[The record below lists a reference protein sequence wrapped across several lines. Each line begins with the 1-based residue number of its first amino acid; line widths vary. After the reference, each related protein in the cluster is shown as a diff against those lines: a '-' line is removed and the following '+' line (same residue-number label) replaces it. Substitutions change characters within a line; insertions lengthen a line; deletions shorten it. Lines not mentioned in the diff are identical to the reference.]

1 MPYRML
7 ANVIQGVVL
16 MLDYL
21 NDPARSADLRTRAA
35 YRLNDVNG
43 ATVRATDALGVLRA
57 LASDPATA
65 ADALTLLY
73 ELQMHQIELDL

>member
-1 MPYRML
+1 MSWHADAGQL
-7 ANVIQGVVL
+7 
-16 MLDYL
+16 
-21 NDPARSADLRTRAA
+21 RSRRPGPIAFCAA
-35 YRLNDVNG
+35 APNGVNG

-65 ADALTLLY
+65 ADALTLLH